1 VIDYSSTL
9 ARFEK
14 PFPHFVGD
22 QVLAMK
28 DVARLNREAPPAE
41 CFERLA
47 RIGSDVRRRYRFS
60 VLDLIDDSQPCIDER
75 NLSRPWGELLADL
88 GSTEFRE
95 WLHRATTVDVS
106 GCRCSAG
113 LFVHEDGDF
122 QGLSTGKLDKV
133 LGVSLYLNEDWPA
146 YGGGS
151 FELRAAEGPNH
162 EVLAEV
168 SPVGGRCLAFT
179 PSPDSWHATAPVR
192 PGLGLRRVFVT
203 VQFF

>member
-14 PFPHFVGD
+14 PFLHFVGD

-28 DVARLNREAPPAE
+28 DVRRLNRHAPPAE
-41 CFERLA
+41 RFERLA
-47 RIGSDVRRRYRFS
+47 RLNSHARRRYQFS
-60 VLDLIDDSQPCIDER
+60 VLNLIEDSQPCVDER
-75 NLSRPWGELLADL
+75 SLSQPWRQLLTGL
-88 GSTEFRE
+88 ISMEFRE
-95 WLHRATTVDVS
+95 WLHRATAVDVS

-122 QGLSTGKLDKV
+122 QGVSTGKLDKA
-133 LGVSLYLNEDWPA
+133 LGVSLYLNEDWPT

-151 FELRAAEGPNH
+151 FELHAADGANRKA
-162 EVLAEV
+162 LAEV

-179 PSPDSWHATAPVR
+179 PSRDSWHATAPVR
-192 PGLGLRRVFVT
+192 PGFGLRRVFVT